1 MSVSWQK
8 LRVPLMERLAL
19 ADMAE
24 RRGVSEEELLAA
36 LIRDAVK
43 RDLAEPARPTRAA
56 RASLDGGEH
65 DG

>member
-24 RRGVSEEELLAA
+24 RLGKSEEDTLK
-36 LIRDAVK
+36 LIIREAVK
-43 RDLAEPARPTRAA
+43 RDLASDKPRSQAVPDAA
-56 RASLDGGEH
+56 AHE
-65 DG
+65 